1 MYLAVVVVS
10 QDEVRNLGLFLTTEN
25 SNCIRNKL
33 NPFIHILSIST
44 NMGELETFH
53 SLPEKKQN
61 VYRDEKEIHAIESK
75 QPDYGKVSSTIM
87 VHLF

>member
-1 MYLAVVVVS
+1 MKLEIW
-10 QDEVRNLGLFLTTEN
+10 DCFLLQRTQ
-25 SNCIRNKL
+25 IVLKNKL

-44 NMGELETFH
+44 NMGELETFY

-75 QPDYGKVSSTIM
+75 QPDYTKVSSTIM
-87 VHLF
+87 VMF